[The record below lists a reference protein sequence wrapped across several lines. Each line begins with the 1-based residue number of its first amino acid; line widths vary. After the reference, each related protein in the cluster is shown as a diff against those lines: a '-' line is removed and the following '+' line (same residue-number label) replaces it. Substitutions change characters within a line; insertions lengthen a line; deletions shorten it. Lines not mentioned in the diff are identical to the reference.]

1 MNNNNHYNHNH
12 NYNYIKSNK
21 CDKCHRECE
30 KTPYGSAVIITKLEI
45 RICMKCYVYRNKL
58 IALNRKYGLL
68 NYLRKRE
75 TGSIF
80 LLPN

>member
-1 MNNNNHYNHNH
+1 MNRNDHYNLK
-12 NYNYIKSNK
+12 NYNK

-45 RICMKCYVYRNKL
+45 RICMKCYNYRNKL
-58 IALNRKYGLL
+58 IALNKKYGLF

-75 TGSIF
+75 IGSIF

>member
-1 MNNNNHYNHNH
+1 MNNNNNNNNNHYN
-12 NYNYIKSNK
+12 YIKYNK
-21 CDKCHRECE
+21 CDKCNRECE

-45 RICMKCYVYRNKL
+45 RICMKCYAYRNKL

-75 TGSIF
+75 IGSIF